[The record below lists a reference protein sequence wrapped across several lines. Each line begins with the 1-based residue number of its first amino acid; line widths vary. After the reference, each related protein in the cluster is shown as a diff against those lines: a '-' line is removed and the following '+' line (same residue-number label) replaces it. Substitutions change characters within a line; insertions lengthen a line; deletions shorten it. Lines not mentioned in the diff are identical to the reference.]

1 MKTKQQLFEDKV
13 RRIVKEELMKEENSE
28 LPIEQVAKN
37 LKKTKIP
44 DLYGYIELDDIVL
57 FLGKSKV
64 FKAKKASK
72 YGNNLTGYGHYDDII
87 FIK

>member
-37 LKKTKIP
+37 LKKNKNFRFIW
-44 DLYGYIELDDIVL
+44 LY
-57 FLGKSKV
+57 
-64 FKAKKASK
+64 
-72 YGNNLTGYGHYDDII
+72 
-87 FIK
+87 